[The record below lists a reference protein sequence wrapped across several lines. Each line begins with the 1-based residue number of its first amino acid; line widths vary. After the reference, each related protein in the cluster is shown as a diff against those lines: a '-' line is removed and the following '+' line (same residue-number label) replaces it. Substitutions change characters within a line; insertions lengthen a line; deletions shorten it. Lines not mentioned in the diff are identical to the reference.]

1 MRHFACMLL
10 GLASL
15 FVASMAEAVVPAF
28 PISIGTHTD
37 WSYARQG
44 ASTRYRA
51 GPVEIV
57 MEGMRDA
64 RSPDLVQPRLTV
76 EYPGYPPVTLIGADT
91 SPSQQHRFAVGRWDA
106 TRMFVLFQ
114 SYSGGAHCCT
124 QVQLV
129 LPDKDLLQ
137 VIDFGEWDGDYS
149 DRMPSDLDGDGM
161 IDFVFYDNAFL
172 YAFASYAESGAPPLV
187 MNVVDGDVVDVSD
200 RPGFSYLFEDALREH
215 RQYCLRPHD
224 MSPNGACAAYVA
236 TAARVGRFDQA
247 WGEMLRAYDRRSSW
261 DLPTDCA
268 AALVNQACPEKS
280 VQRFRD
286 YPDALRH
293 FLAAQGYISR

>member
-1 MRHFACMLL
+1 MRTFACILL
-10 GLASL
+10 GLASFL
-15 FVASMAEAVVPAF
+15 IAPTAQAVVPAF
-28 PISIGTHTD
+28 PVSIGTHTD
-37 WSYARQG
+37 WSFARQG

-64 RSPDLVQPRLTV
+64 RSPDMVQPRLTV
-76 EYPGYPPVTLIGADT
+76 EYPGYAPVTLIGADT

-114 SYSGGAHCCT
+114 STGGAHCCT

-149 DRMPSDLDGDGM
+149 DRMPSDLDGDGV

-200 RPGFSYLFEDALREH
+200 RPGFRYLFEDALREH
-215 RQYCLRPHD
+215 RQYCLRPRD

-236 TAARVGRFDQA
+236 AAARVGRFDQA
-247 WGEMLRAYDRRSSW
+247 WGEMMRAYLRRSSW
-261 DLPTDCA
+261 DLPTDCT

>member
-1 MRHFACMLL
+1 MRTFACILL
-10 GLASL
+10 GLASFL
-15 FVASMAEAVVPAF
+15 IAPMAQAVVPAF
-28 PISIGTHTD
+28 PVNIGTHTD
-37 WSYARQG
+37 WSQARQG
-44 ASTRYRA
+44 NSTRYRA

-57 MEGMRDA
+57 MEAVRSA
-64 RSPDLVQPRLTV
+64 QSPDLIQPRLTV

-137 VIDFGEWDGDYS
+137 VIDFGAWDGDYS

-200 RPGFSYLFEDALREH
+200 RPGFRYLFEDALREH
-215 RQYCLRPHD
+215 RQYCLRPRD

-247 WGEMLRAYDRRSSW
+247 WGEMLRAYDRRSNW
-261 DLPTDCA
+261 DLPTDCS
-268 AALVNQACPEKS
+268 AALVNQTCPEKS